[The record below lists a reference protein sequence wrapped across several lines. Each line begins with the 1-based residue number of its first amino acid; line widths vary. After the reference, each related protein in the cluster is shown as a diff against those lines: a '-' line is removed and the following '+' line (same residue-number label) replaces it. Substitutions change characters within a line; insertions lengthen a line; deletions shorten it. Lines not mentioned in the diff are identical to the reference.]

1 MKRYKNNIA
10 VSILALVIATIYF
23 LVATSHI
30 FLLKNHTR
38 ADKRPRIHTNIITNK
53 KIGLSYSKV
62 DDVSLIKLVD
72 KTTVE
77 NKKSF
82 NDLIKLIAEFFL
94 ITLFFSPIW
103 LLKPR
108 SFNTQPCGQLI
119 NYEDY
124 YLSIC
129 TLRI

>member
-1 MKRYKNNIA
+1 MKHYKNNID
-10 VSILALVIATIYF
+10 VNILVLFIAAIYF

-30 FLLKNHTR
+30 FLLKNRTR
-38 ADKRPRIHTNIITNK
+38 ADKRAHVHTNITVSK

-62 DDVSLIKLVD
+62 DDVSLIKLID

-77 NKKSF
+77 SKKTF
-82 NDLIKLIAEFFL
+82 NDLIKITAEFFL
-94 ITLFFSPIW
+94 ITLFVSATW

-108 SFNTQPCGQLI
+108 SFNTRQSGQLI
-119 NYEDY
+119 NYQDY

-129 TLRI
+129 ALRI